1 MRELLPDLPSE
12 LFLSLLE
19 RVDWRECYRR
29 LGTEMPAGTLVRAIE
44 GRPYFNLS
52 LIGAMMAKFGLSYD
66 RFARWIGHGEE
77 VAEAAGPA
85 ARPFRALLL
94 HPAAHL
100 RAFVRQRRMPAEARW
115 FFDRVHARTRQLSA
129 EDPAAATDARI
140 LEACRELEASSRDF
154 IYFLMAGF
162 NRVTS
167 KMLALELLLPRRASG
182 ARLVNAVVPAG
193 EKNISVRQGLDLL
206 RLAQLSRREGRTLQ
220 YLLEGKDDFR
230 GYEKELEGTSFLPAF
245 QDYLRRYG
253 HRGIQETDPAMPLYR
268 DAPGFLLKAIGAAGE
283 DPRSPDPETL
293 ARRQEE
299 TAARAW
305 RDLRRD
311 LSLAERLVP
320 VRSLLLR
327 GAVRDLKEAIALR
340 ERIRFEGMRV
350 AAELRRFLREAGR
363 RLRARDLLGDST
375 DLFLLRLEEIEA
387 VLSGRADG
395 AQFPDII
402 RRRREERSRREAIP
416 MPNLLRESEIG
427 NLAARRPLDPAGR
440 GTFQGLP
447 VGPGRI
453 EGRVVVLEGP
463 HQVDRV
469 RRGDILVAP
478 ALDPSWIPLFTLA
491 SGLVVEMGGTLSHGS
506 IIAREY
512 GLPTVVNLPGIT
524 RALKSGDRILL
535 DGSTGLVRRLE
546 T

>member
-1 MRELLPDLPSE
+1 
-12 LFLSLLE
+12 
-19 RVDWRECYRR
+19 
-29 LGTEMPAGTLVRAIE
+29 
-44 GRPYFNLS
+44 
-52 LIGAMMAKFGLSYD
+52 
-66 RFARWIGHGEE
+66 
-77 VAEAAGPA
+77 
-85 ARPFRALLL
+85 
-94 HPAAHL
+94 
-100 RAFVRQRRMPAEARW
+100 
-115 FFDRVHARTRQLSA
+115 
-129 EDPAAATDARI
+129 
-140 LEACRELEASSRDF
+140 
-154 IYFLMAGF
+154 
-162 NRVTS
+162 
-167 KMLALELLLPRRASG
+167 
-182 ARLVNAVVPAG
+182 
-193 EKNISVRQGLDLL
+193 
-206 RLAQLSRREGRTLQ
+206 
-220 YLLEGKDDFR
+220 
-230 GYEKELEGTSFLPAF
+230 
-245 QDYLRRYG
+245 
-253 HRGIQETDPAMPLYR
+253 MPLYR

-293 ARRQEE
+293 ARRQEMG
-299 TAARAW
+299 AARAW
-305 RDLRRD
+305 RDLRKS
-311 LSLAERLVP
+311 LSLPEQLVP

-327 GAVRDLKEAIALR
+327 AAVRDLKEAIALR

-363 RLRARDLLGDST
+363 RLRSRGLLGEAA

-387 VLSGRADG
+387 VLSGRTDG
-395 AQFPDII
+395 SGLPEVI
-402 RRRREERSRREAIP
+402 RMRREERSRREAIP

-427 NLAARRPLDPAGR
+427 NLAARRPLHPAGR
-440 GTFQGLP
+440 DTVQGLP

-512 GLPTVVNLPGIT
+512 GLPAVVNVPGIT

-535 DGSTGLVRRLE
+535 DGSTGVVRRLE